1 MWVDAQ
7 AKLGCNTRKK
17 RKEGGDLA
25 LMSFTEFYSQK
36 VCKDLISAHIEFG
49 VCVCVCVSTRVRVR
63 TQSSQGFKSLRTRW
77 PKGGF
82 SRVSPWGW
90 VGLASLASH
99 TLSTPGA
106 GAGRQNLWSV
116 TEEEQG

>member
-17 RKEGGDLA
+17 RKEGGGLA

-49 VCVCVCVSTRVRVR
+49 VCVCVCEHACARENTI
-63 TQSSQGFKSLRTRW
+63 LA
-77 PKGGF
+77 
-82 SRVSPWGW
+82 
-90 VGLASLASH
+90 GL
-99 TLSTPGA
+99 
-106 GAGRQNLWSV
+106 
-116 TEEEQG
+116 

>member
-1 MWVDAQ
+1 
-7 AKLGCNTRKK
+7 
-17 RKEGGDLA
+17 
-25 LMSFTEFYSQK
+25 MSSGSAEFCSQK
-36 VCKDLISAHIEFG
+36 VRKDLISAPIEFG
-49 VCVCVCVSTRVRVR
+49 VCVSTRVCVK

-82 SRVSPWGW
+82 SRVSPWRW

-116 TEEEQG
+116 PEEEQG